1 MFDKQMGLFPRYKR
15 GEFAEGPS
23 FHHYDN
29 KCFALT
35 AEHLE
40 SLLKEM
46 QHGVG
51 LAHPDKPPVIEV
63 RACTRTGEMH
73 FQRLSEVVSYG
84 NSAQE
89 RLQSIGISVQPE
101 DKSMMAMV
109 RFQDYFPGWSV
120 SVIVEG
126 GDEQASL
133 GLFGKLRSG
142 VESTYRWY
150 SFLLSTRFWIGLV
163 ILVLIAYAASLVGP
177 PLMRQ
182 LDMLPPAAEQT
193 DALQA
198 AGAATDAGADAGAA
212 AQGVAAKGATRSMFE
227 FGIIS
232 LLGLFFAL
240 VVLPYLFP
248 RGIFL
253 IGEEIR
259 RAAAISKLRWGLL
272 AVVVLVPAVAVVMK
286 LV

>member
-1 MFDKQMGLFPRYKR
+1 MFDKHMGLFPRYKR

-163 ILVLIAYAASLVGP
+163 ILALIAYLASLVGP

-193 DALQA
+193 DVPQA
-198 AGAATDAGADAGAA
+198 ASAATDAGAA
-212 AQGVAAKGATRSMFE
+212 AQDTTARGTTRTMFE

-240 VVLPYLFP
+240 VILPYLFP
-248 RGIFL
+248 RGMFL
-253 IGEEIR
+253 IGEEVQ
-259 RAAAISKLRWGLL
+259 RAAVLSKLRWGLL
-272 AVVVLVPAVAVVMK
+272 AVVVLLPAAAVVVK

>member
-1 MFDKQMGLFPRYKR
+1 MFDKHMGLFPRYKR

-35 AEHLE
+35 GDHLE

-51 LAHPDKPPVIEV
+51 LAQPDKPPLIDV

-163 ILVLIAYAASLVGP
+163 ILVLIAYVASLVGP

-182 LDMLPPAAEQT
+182 LDMLPPATEQT

-198 AGAATDAGADAGAA
+198 AGAATDAGAA
-212 AQGVAAKGATRSMFE
+212 AQDTAAKGTTRSLFE

-253 IGEEIR
+253 IGKEVQ
-259 RAAAISKLRWGLL
+259 RAAVLSKLRWGLL
-272 AVVVLVPAVAVVMK
+272 AVVVLVPAAAVVMK

>member
-35 AEHLE
+35 GDHLE

-46 QHGVG
+46 KHGVE
-51 LAHPDKPPVIEV
+51 LAQPGKPPVIDV

-163 ILVLIAYAASLVGP
+163 ILVLIAYAATLAGP

-182 LDMLPPAAEQT
+182 LGMLPPATEQT
-193 DALQA
+193 DAIQA
-198 AGAATDAGADAGAA
+198 AGAATDGAA
-212 AQGVAAKGATRSMFE
+212 AQTPAAKGATRSMFE

-259 RAAAISKLRWGLL
+259 RAAAISKLRWALL
-272 AVVVLVPAVAVVMK
+272 AVVVLVPTAAIVMK

>member
-1 MFDKQMGLFPRYKR
+1 MFDKHMGLFPRYKR

-35 AEHLE
+35 GDHLE

-46 QHGVG
+46 KHGVG
-51 LAHPDKPPVIEV
+51 LAQPGKPPVIDV

-163 ILVLIAYAASLVGP
+163 ILVLIAYAATLAGP

-182 LDMLPPAAEQT
+182 LGMLPPATEQT
-193 DALQA
+193 DAIQA
-198 AGAATDAGADAGAA
+198 AGAATDGAA
-212 AQGVAAKGATRSMFE
+212 AQTPAAKGATRSMFE

-259 RAAAISKLRWGLL
+259 RAAAISKLRWALL
-272 AVVVLVPAVAVVMK
+272 AVVVLVPTAAIVMK

>member
-1 MFDKQMGLFPRYKR
+1 MLDKHMGLFPRYKR

-35 AEHLE
+35 GDHLE

-51 LAHPDKPPVIEV
+51 LAQPDKPPVIDV

-73 FQRLSEVVSYG
+73 FQRLSEIVSYG
-84 NSAQE
+84 NSPQE

-163 ILVLIAYAASLVGP
+163 ILVLIAYLASLVGP

-182 LDMLPPAAEQT
+182 LDMLPPAAEQLDT
-193 DALQA
+193 PQA
-198 AGAATDAGADAGAA
+198 AGAAADAGAA
-212 AQGVAAKGATRSMFE
+212 GQDPAARGAARTMFE

-253 IGEEIR
+253 IGEEVK
-259 RAAAISKLRWGLL
+259 RAAVLSKLRWGLL
-272 AVVVLVPAVAVVMK
+272 AVVVLVPAGAVVMK

>member
-1 MFDKQMGLFPRYKR
+1 MFDKHMGLFPRYKR

-35 AEHLE
+35 GDHLE

-46 QHGVG
+46 KHGVG
-51 LAHPDKPPVIEV
+51 LAQPDKPPVIDV

-133 GLFGKLRSG
+133 GLLGKLRSG
-142 VESTYRWY
+142 VESTYRW
-150 SFLLSTRFWIGLV
+150 
-163 ILVLIAYAASLVGP
+163 
-177 PLMRQ
+177 
-182 LDMLPPAAEQT
+182 
-193 DALQA
+193 
-198 AGAATDAGADAGAA
+198 
-212 AQGVAAKGATRSMFE
+212 
-227 FGIIS
+227 
-232 LLGLFFAL
+232 
-240 VVLPYLFP
+240 
-248 RGIFL
+248 
-253 IGEEIR
+253 
-259 RAAAISKLRWGLL
+259 
-272 AVVVLVPAVAVVMK
+272 
-286 LV
+286 

>member
-1 MFDKQMGLFPRYKR
+1 MFDKHMGLFPRYKR

-35 AEHLE
+35 GDHLE

-51 LAHPDKPPVIEV
+51 LAQPDKPPLIDV
-63 RACTRTGEMH
+63 RACTRTGEMR

-163 ILVLIAYAASLVGP
+163 ILVLIAYLASLVGP

-198 AGAATDAGADAGAA
+198 AGAATEAEAAGQDP
-212 AQGVAAKGATRSMFE
+212 AAKGTTRSLFE

-253 IGEEIR
+253 IGEEVK
-259 RAAAISKLRWGLL
+259 RAAVLSKLRWGLL
-272 AVVVLVPAVAVVMK
+272 AVVVVVPAAAVVMK